1 MNIEIYKTYEIPDDY
16 WKQIVCGFN
25 SSFEG
30 HSTTIDQIKNGAVSN
45 SFGYSY
51 HALCFIDDDRI
62 IGFNSI
68 APNYYINTKKQKTKV
83 GLSGSTY
90 VLEEYRKDI
99 FIFHDMYMALKKHC
113 KNEGFVMFLG
123 VPNKNSFD
131 YSIKFL
137 KCKHVFNLPYYIL
150 PKNIFNVVGHGK
162 LSFLN
167 VFSKAYSLLSIFFA
181 FVSSRFINTK
191 EKTESKY
198 RIIQDES
205 FLSKRFKDGKYKSIN
220 TENISFTYVMY
231 NEDNIKAVYLMHF
244 AENDRKSFKAL
255 VKAVCYIFTHENYDI
270 IMYVGTMNF
279 KQLLLLKVP
288 KRFEPKKLPFTYNLM
303 MNENKNDFEDMNIK
317 ENWDFSLMN
326 LDVR

>member
-1 MNIEIYKTYEIPDDY
+1 MTIKIYKTFEINDDY
-16 WKQIVCGFN
+16 WKQIVTGYN
-25 SSFEG
+25 ESFERENITVEQLKLE
-30 HSTTIDQIKNGAVSN
+30 SESN
-45 SFGYSY
+45 YFGYSY
-51 HALCFIDDDRI
+51 HALCIIEEDKI

-68 APNYYINTKKQKTKV
+68 APNYYLSTNKEKIKV

-90 VLEEYRKDI
+90 VLEKYRKDI
-99 FIFHDMYMALKKHC
+99 FILNDMFMALKKHC
-113 KNEGFVMFLG
+113 AKEDVIVILG